1 MGKKEKEFEAKMKAI
16 LLEKQLIIKNINSQ
30 LERYRKLEAEEEQ
43 LEDDEFERT
52 GIFSIDLDFEINITE
67 RDMMID
73 LIKRSEGIN
82 FTPDKPMEN

>member
-1 MGKKEKEFEAKMKAI
+1 MGKKENEFEDKMKAI

>member
-52 GIFSIDLDFEINITE
+52 GIFSIELDFEINITE

-82 FTPDKPMEN
+82 FTPDKQMEN